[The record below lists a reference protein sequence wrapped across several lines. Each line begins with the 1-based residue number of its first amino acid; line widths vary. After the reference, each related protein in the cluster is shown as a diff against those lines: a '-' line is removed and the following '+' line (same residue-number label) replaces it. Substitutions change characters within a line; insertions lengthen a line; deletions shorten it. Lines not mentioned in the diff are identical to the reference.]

1 MCSATAVR
9 SYAASWRSWAGA
21 VLAATIAMAAPQAH
35 AQLRVDISG
44 VGATQYPIA
53 VADFNGDAQGRHVSE
68 IIRADLSRSRQF
80 RLLNA
85 TGANLGVESPV
96 ACAGCRTGSPTVSTK
111 RSPACAG
118 CSRPASLMCCRPA
131 TRMSYKL
138 QTLMARI
145 HK

>member
-53 VADFNGDAQGRHVSE
+53 VADFNGDAQGRNVSE
-68 IIRADLSRSRQF
+68 IIRADLSRSGQF
-80 RLLNA
+80 RLINA
-85 TGANLGVESPV
+85 TGANVGGDRQVCLGRMQQRG
-96 ACAGCRTGSPTVSTK
+96 AG
-111 RSPACAG
+111 
-118 CSRPASLMCCRPA
+118 
-131 TRMSYKL
+131 
-138 QTLMARI
+138 
-145 HK
+145 